1 MQVDLEAPHQLDIKK
16 NIFLKSKI
24 QKELFL

>member
-16 NIFLKSKI
+16 NILKKSKI